1 MSEELMISGA
11 EIEALARKL
20 DGLDVIDDR
29 ERTILTGIFVLAG
42 QAAADELV
50 DVAGFMPTAVE
61 RATLNFANVSGLP
74 GYLSTGPL
82 GSSGLPGGFSWGM
95 HGAGG
100 GGGAGKIAG

>member
-1 MSEELMISGA
+1 MISA
-11 EIEALARKL
+11 DEIEALARKL

-29 ERTILTGIFVLAG
+29 ERTILTGLFVLAG

-50 DVAGFMPTAVE
+50 DVAGFMPIYVE
-61 RATLNFANVSGLP
+61 RSLNFANVSGLP
-74 GYLSTGPL
+74 GYLSKGPL

-100 GGGAGKIAG
+100 GGGAG

>member
-11 EIEALARKL
+11 EIEELARKL
-20 DGLDVIDDR
+20 DGLDVIDER

-42 QAAADELV
+42 QAAADSLV
-50 DVAGFMPTAVE
+50 DVSGFMPIYLE
-61 RATLNFANVSGLP
+61 RSLNFAEVSGLP
-74 GYLSTGPL
+74 GYLSAGPL